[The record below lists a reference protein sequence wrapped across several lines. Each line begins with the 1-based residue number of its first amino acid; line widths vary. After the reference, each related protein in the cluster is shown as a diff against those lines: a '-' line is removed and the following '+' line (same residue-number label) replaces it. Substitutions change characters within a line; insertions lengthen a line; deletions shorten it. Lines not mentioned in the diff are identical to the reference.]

1 MNSEAANL
9 IQSLCMLAKRQQGL
23 NLQQQCCLHWGAVQ
37 PDCLVSMPLRL
48 PVHCAIL
55 QRVLL
60 CAEDVYAV
68 VISRQRS
75 TLVGSM
81 SGLVQRVVA
90 IPLQIIPVR
99 AYHHMPRIKET
110 KHGWC
115 AGVAGVAFAQ
125 CVVGKE
131 EKEGEEGGATCL
143 ASPSSRHCLPCFRLF
158 LTISTRCA
166 SALKAALPGS
176 SSIARLY

>member
-1 MNSEAANL
+1 MDSEAANL
-9 IQSLCMLAKRQQGL
+9 IQSLCMLAEPQQGL
-23 NLQQQCCLHWGAVQ
+23 NLQQQCCLHRGAGQ

-75 TLVGSM
+75 ILVGSM
-81 SGLVQRVVA
+81 SGLVQRVVT
-90 IPLQIIPVR
+90 IPLQIAPVR
-99 AYHHMPRIKET
+99 AYHHMPRIEET
-110 KHGWC
+110 KHRCC

-125 CVVGKE
+125 CVVG
-131 EKEGEEGGATCL
+131 EEGKGGGGGGGALHAWHPLLEGIACP
-143 ASPSSRHCLPCFRLF
+143 ASSCS
-158 LTISTRCA
+158 
-166 SALKAALPGS
+166 
-176 SSIARLY
+176 